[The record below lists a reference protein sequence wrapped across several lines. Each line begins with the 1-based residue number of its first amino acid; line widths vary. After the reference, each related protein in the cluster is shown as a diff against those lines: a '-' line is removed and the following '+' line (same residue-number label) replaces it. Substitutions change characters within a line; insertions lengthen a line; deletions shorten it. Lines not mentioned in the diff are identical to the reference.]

1 MIDFVLPNG
10 YVAAS
15 DRARARLAHMLEAHG
30 ITAGRATIVFTDE
43 NGPKGGAAMRC
54 AIAVALPRR
63 SPIRAV
69 RRAATVRLALDRA
82 LATLERAIT
91 QLRERGRDAA
101 RRPKKYYAGS
111 RLLTTAG
118 VEARP

>member
-69 RRAATVRLALDRA
+69 RVANGGVRWTDIREILRRLELASP
-82 LATLERAIT
+82 I
-91 QLRERGRDAA
+91 
-101 RRPKKYYAGS
+101 AGS
-111 RLLTTAG
+111 PGIATSVVPECFG
-118 VEARP
+118 VT